1 MTARSEGRPM
11 NERKPLVPQSMR
23 GAVVSPAPQFD
34 IYQTQAGYV
43 AVTNEVRRK
52 ILDAL
57 KDGDLDLPALV
68 KVTKKA
74 KPTLSNLHV
83 KELLEQNLVEELPH
97 PTDARRKLYRL
108 RARRIGS
115 SDVPL
120 DQLRGAV
127 KHYVSLSPLAYAV
140 PFPAVLA
147 ALTVEGVPENAL
159 RKQAREIG
167 ARASALFTAADA
179 NDALTAVAGFWDREG
194 IAKAKRIDYDARA
207 VELLL
212 GDACPEGREEATA
225 VVLAGILEGVLRSR
239 FGKDHVVKARVVRP
253 RRVVLELA

>member
-1 MTARSEGRPM
+1 MSGRKAEGV
-11 NERKPLVPQSMR
+11 ERLQGVRVPT
-23 GAVVSPAPQFD
+23 PQFD
-34 IYQTQAGYV
+34 IYQTHAGYV
-43 AVTNEVRRK
+43 AVTNEVRRR

-83 KELLEQNLVEELPH
+83 KELLAQGLVEELPH
-97 PTDARRKLYRL
+97 GTDARRKLYRL

-120 DQLRGAV
+120 DQLRSAV
-127 KHYVSLSPLAYAV
+127 KHYVGLSPLAYAL

-147 ALTVEGVPENAL
+147 ALTVEGVPESAL
-159 RKQAREIG
+159 RRQAREIG

-179 NDALTAVAGFWDREG
+179 NDALTAVAAFLDREH
-194 IAKAKRIDYDARA
+194 IAKAKRLDFDAGE
-207 VELLL
+207 VELALEEV
-212 GDACPEGREEATA
+212 CPEGRDEATA
-225 VVLAGILEGVLRSR
+225 IVLAGIVEGILRAR
-239 FGKDHVVKARVVRP
+239 FGKDLAVRARVARP

>member
-1 MTARSEGRPM
+1 MS
-11 NERKPLVPQSMR
+11 ERKGFVSAAVH

-34 IYQTQAGYV
+34 VYQTQAGYV

-68 KVTKKA
+68 KITRKA

-83 KELLEQNLVEELPH
+83 KELLEQNLVEELAH

-120 DQLRGAV
+120 EQLRGAV

-147 ALTVEGVPENAL
+147 ALTVEGVPDASL
-159 RKQAREIG
+159 RRQAREIG
-167 ARASALFTAADA
+167 ARASTLFTASDV

-194 IAKAKRIDYDARA
+194 IAKAKRLDFDAGS

-212 GDACPEGREEATA
+212 LDACPQGREEATA
-225 VVLAGILEGVLRSR
+225 IVLAGILEGILRSR
-239 FGKDHVVKARVVRP
+239 LGRTVQVKARVERP